1 MRREKWTGE
10 VVGRLHICNVTS
22 KELAKRCGYT
32 APYLS
37 MLLTG
42 KRRGTTETK
51 EWIFR
56 NLENME
62 QETISNKS
70 FQQEVSNE

>member
-1 MRREKWTGE
+1 MMREKWTGD
-10 VVGRLHICNVTS
+10 VVGRLHVCNVTC

-42 KRRGTTETK
+42 KRQGTEETK

-62 QETISNKS
+62 QETITKS